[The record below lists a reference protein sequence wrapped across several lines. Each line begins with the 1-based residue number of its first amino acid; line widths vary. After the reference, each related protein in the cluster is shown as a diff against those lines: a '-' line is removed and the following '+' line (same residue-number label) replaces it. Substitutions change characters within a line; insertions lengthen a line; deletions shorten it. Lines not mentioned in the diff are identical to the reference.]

1 MTMQAGEGSERSGT
15 TGMQL
20 AEKKLQEGLSL
31 RLNFVMSAYNT
42 AQRMI
47 RFSDEKASFV
57 FLFFGIILS
66 IFGIRGDRVLLIL
79 GGQARP
85 GGFRALFILLFLLFL
100 ATMILSLFY
109 VLRTIAPRLGPPA
122 TNPGHQRLY
131 WCHDVLRLSV
141 EEYLSRLRGLEEE
154 AVVEEMVHELYAALA
169 IERAKFDRINR
180 CLRWA
185 VASFVAW
192 VALIVMTIAS

>member
-1 MTMQAGEGSERSGT
+1 MPAIGKVESPEEFRSVGAT
-15 TGMQL
+15 KVSTESL
-20 AEKKLQEGLSL
+20 PL
-31 RLNFVMSAYNT
+31 RLGFAMSAYNT

-66 IFGIRGDRVLLIL
+66 IFGVRGDRILVVL
-79 GGQARP
+79 GGRIQA

-109 VLRTIAPRLGPPA
+109 DLQTIAPRVGSPVN
-122 TNPGHQRLY
+122 NPNHRRLF
-131 WCHDVLRLSV
+131 WCHDVLRYPVEDYLIHLRALSD
-141 EEYLSRLRGLEEE
+141 E
-154 AVVEEMVHELYAALA
+154 AVLQGMAYELHAALA
-169 IERAKFDRINR
+169 IERSKFDRINH

-185 VASFVAW
+185 VASFVVW
-192 VALIVMTIAS
+192 VGLVLMTITS

>member
-1 MTMQAGEGSERSGT
+1 MIEM
-15 TGMQL
+15 
-20 AEKKLQEGLSL
+20 AENGPQSLPL
-31 RLNFVMSAYNT
+31 RLAFVMSAYNT

-66 IFGIRGDRVLLIL
+66 IFGIRGDRILLIL

-85 GGFRALFILLFLLFL
+85 GSFRALFIALFLLFL
-100 ATMILSLFY
+100 GTMVVSLFY
-109 VLRTIAPRLGPPA
+109 GLRTIIPHLRVPA
-122 TNPGHQRLY
+122 ASPDHLRLY
-131 WCHDVLRLSV
+131 WFQDVLRLPAS
-141 EEYLSRLRGLEEE
+141 EYLARLRGLSDEG
-154 AVVEEMVHELYAALA
+154 VVREMVQELYVVMA

-185 VASFVAW
+185 VASFILW
-192 VALIVMTIAS
+192 VIVILMTLGS

>member
-1 MTMQAGEGSERSGT
+1 MPVGGRVKDPEGVMSIEATRYST
-15 TGMQL
+15 ESL
-20 AEKKLQEGLSL
+20 PL
-31 RLNFVMSAYNT
+31 RLSFVMSAYNT

-66 IFGIRGDRVLLIL
+66 IFGIRGDRLLLIL
-79 GGQARP
+79 GGRVQV

-100 ATMILSLFY
+100 VTMIRSLLY
-109 VLRTIAPRLGPPA
+109 GLQTIAPRLRSSVD
-122 TNPGHQRLY
+122 NPNHRRLY
-131 WCHDVLRLSV
+131 WCHDVLRYQV
-141 EEYLSRLRGLEEE
+141 EEYLTHLRALSDE
-154 AVVEEMVHELYAALA
+154 AVLQEMAHELYAAMA
-169 IERAKFDRINR
+169 IERSKFDRIHR

-192 VALIVMTIAS
+192 IALILMTITS

>member
-1 MTMQAGEGSERSGT
+1 MPEAGRVEDPEGTGSMGAARRST
-15 TGMQL
+15 ESL
-20 AEKKLQEGLSL
+20 PL
-31 RLNFVMSAYNT
+31 RLSFVMSAYNT

-66 IFGIRGDRVLLIL
+66 IFGIRGDRILLVL
-79 GGQARP
+79 GGRVQA
-85 GGFRALFILLFLLFL
+85 GGFRVLFILLFLLFL

-109 VLRTIAPRLGPPA
+109 GLQTIAPRLGSPVN
-122 TNPGHQRLY
+122 NPNHRRLY
-131 WCHDVLRLSV
+131 WCHDVLRYPV
-141 EEYLSRLRGLEEE
+141 EEYLTHLRALSDE
-154 AVVEEMVHELYAALA
+154 AVLQEMVHELYAAMA
-169 IERAKFDRINR
+169 IERAKFDRINC

-192 VALIVMTIAS
+192 VVLILMTITS

>member
-1 MTMQAGEGSERSGT
+1 MSVLGAGKDP
-15 TGMQL
+15 
-20 AEKKLQEGLSL
+20 EKAGPFRETEATEENLSL
-31 RLNFVMSAYNT
+31 RLSFVMSAYNT

-66 IFGIRGDRVLLIL
+66 IFGIRGDRILLIL
-79 GGQARP
+79 GGRVQP
-85 GGFRALFILLFLLFL
+85 GGFRALFILLFFLFL

-109 VLRTIAPRLGPPA
+109 GLRTIAPRLQSPA
-122 TNPGHQRLY
+122 ADPKRQRLY
-131 WCHDVLRLSV
+131 WCHDVLRYPV
-141 EEYLSRLRGLEEE
+141 EEYLAHLRALSDE
-154 AVVEEMVHELYAALA
+154 AVLQEMVHELYAAMA
-169 IERAKFDRINR
+169 IERSKFDRINR

-192 VALIVMTIAS
+192 VGLILMTITS

>member
-1 MTMQAGEGSERSGT
+1 MRVGGRVEEPEGAGFLEAARSCT
-15 TGMQL
+15 ESL
-20 AEKKLQEGLSL
+20 PL

-66 IFGIRGDRVLLIL
+66 IFGIRGDRILFIL
-79 GGQARP
+79 GGRVQA

-100 ATMILSLFY
+100 VTMILSLFY
-109 VLRTIAPRLGPPA
+109 GLRTIAPRLGSPVK
-122 TNPGHQRLY
+122 NPNHRRLY
-131 WCHDVLRLSV
+131 WCHDVLRYSI
-141 EEYLSRLRGLEEE
+141 EEYLTHLRALSDE
-154 AVVEEMVHELYAALA
+154 AVLREMVHELYAAMA
-169 IERAKFDRINR
+169 IERSKFDRINY

-185 VASFVAW
+185 VASFVLW
-192 VALIVMTIAS
+192 VALILMTITS